1 MEGIGKV
8 VGIDVS
14 KRRLDCC
21 ELPSKHA
28 WSSDNSD
35 EAIAGLVERLRG
47 LKPELVVMEA
57 TGGYETR
64 LATQVAAAGF
74 RVAVV
79 NPRQVRY
86 YAKAMGRLAKSDRI
100 DAQVLAEF
108 GLKVEP
114 QIRPLADEH
123 TRELAALVARRVQLV
138 SMRTQEKNRLGHS
151 AGAMRPRIKAH
162 VAWLDQ
168 EIAALEVDMTA
179 KLRSSEAWC
188 DKRDLLLSVPGVGA
202 LTTVT
207 LLARLPELGQLN
219 RHAIANLVGVA
230 PLNDDSGSHHGRR
243 FTWGGRREVR
253 AVLYMATLTASRHNP
268 LIRAFYQRLRAAGK
282 EFKVAIVACMR
293 KLLTIL
299 NAMLKTNTPWNPL
312 GFKTA

>member
-1 MEGIGKV
+1 MEGISKV

-21 ELPSKHA
+21 ELPSKQV

-57 TGGYETR
+57 TGGYETP
-64 LATQVAAAGF
+64 LATQAAAAGF

-86 YAKAMGRLAKSDRI
+86 YAKATGRLAKSDRI

-123 TRELAALVARRVQLV
+123 TRELAALVARRVQLGT
-138 SMRTQEKNRLGHS
+138 MR
-151 AGAMRPRIKAH
+151 ARIKAH

-207 LLARLPELGQLN
+207 LLAQLPELGQLN

-253 AVLYMATLTASRHNP
+253 AVLYMATLTAMRHNP

-299 NAMLKTNTPWNPL
+299 NAMLKTNTPWKPM
-312 GFKTA
+312 GPKTA

>member
-1 MEGIGKV
+1 MMC
-8 VGIDVS
+8 
-14 KRRLDCC
+14 LW
-21 ELPSKHA
+21 LAP
-28 WSSDNSD
+28 
-35 EAIAGLVERLRG
+35 
-47 LKPELVVMEA
+47 
-57 TGGYETR
+57 TR
-64 LATQVAAAGF
+64 LLRMSSWSV
-74 RVAVV
+74 
-79 NPRQVRY
+79 
-86 YAKAMGRLAKSDRI
+86 
-100 DAQVLAEF
+100 
-108 GLKVEP
+108 
-114 QIRPLADEH
+114 
-123 TRELAALVARRVQLV
+123 
-138 SMRTQEKNRLGHS
+138 S

-299 NAMLKTNTPWNPL
+299 NAMLKTNTPWKPM
-312 GFKTA
+312 GPKTA